1 MISFNSVRKL
11 TYYIT
16 TNKVSKFRILYT
28 FEDCE
33 LKYTLKMIE
42 SVGSKNILFR
52 FMNAS
57 VSLSTLQSYSIKV
70 QKGLIYVKMIVLSSG
85 MSKTPVYDLDQL
97 SPSR

>member
-11 TYYIT
+11 TYNIT

-33 LKYTLKMIE
+33 LKYTLKMTE
-42 SVGSKNILFR
+42 SVGSTNILYR

-57 VSLSTLQSYSIKV
+57 VSLRTLQSYSIKV
-70 QKGLIYVKMIVLSSG
+70 QKALFM
-85 MSKTPVYDLDQL
+85 
-97 SPSR
+97 